1 MSRGGTFIVGSYVQ
15 MSNSSFICILKSRP
29 TLCLCTIIRPPTNN
43 HHHTLAFFQVI
54 LFLDFRFDFIIIRP
68 FFDLSLH
75 KKYVEI
81 KEMTLLDERRITNK
95 QLQIGLTDGKIEA
108 RGGNKKACSCLI
120 EKRYLRVIYVT

>member
-1 MSRGGTFIVGSYVQ
+1 

-29 TLCLCTIIRPPTNN
+29 TLCLCTIIPTNN

-95 QLQIGLTDGKIEA
+95 QLQISLTDGKIEA

-120 EKRYLRVIYVT
+120 E